1 MKQAIELLHAERIG
15 HGYHVVNNHEV
26 YQLAKTKGVHFEVIL
41 ILSHVTS
48 QTCNIHLVA
57 H

>member
-15 HGYHVVNNHEV
+15 HGYHVVNNHEI

-41 ILSHVTS
+41 ISV
-48 QTCNIHLVA
+48 I
-57 H
+57 